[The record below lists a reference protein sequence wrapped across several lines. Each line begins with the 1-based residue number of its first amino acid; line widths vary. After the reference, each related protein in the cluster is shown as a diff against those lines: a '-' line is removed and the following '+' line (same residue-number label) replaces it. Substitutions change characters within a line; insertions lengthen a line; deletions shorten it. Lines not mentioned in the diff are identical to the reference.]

1 MFLHVQVCCLFQTL
15 AAISVHDFHGI
26 ATSCSLLGRGID
38 RGKGAPAKAQK
49 YTGFVPKIP
58 RIFPCFRGS
67 LFNKSLDFRG
77 PLFSNKS
84 THTKGTW
91 TCWLSQTRPTMTNR
105 FHLDMWMFQQ
115 WPYLPSNTPMSNS
128 VSLLRTS
135 GGSGND
141 IAERPAGD
149 LRKHRTGIVKV
160 QDLHVGLIPCELT
173 IFWWKHK
180 GRCKRKNNG

>member
-1 MFLHVQVCCLFQTL
+1 MLLHVQVCCLFQTL

-77 PLFSNKS
+77 PLFFNKS

-128 VSLLRTS
+128 VSLLRAS

-141 IAERPAGD
+141 IAELCRQWSSKA
-149 LRKHRTGIVKV
+149 LHRNRKSTRSACGTYPMRAYNLLKT
-160 QDLHVGLIPCELT
+160 QL
-173 IFWWKHK
+173 
-180 GRCKRKNNG
+180 GR